1 MIKKLSP
8 IFLVLLLIIFACSQ
22 KAKPNVL
29 SGDYYGQFTLSSNNI
44 NAGTNYKIV
53 RVPGMVY
60 IPSGVTVIGGNDEDL
75 NGLYLNKPSKKS
87 INGFWMDATEI
98 SNSIYKQFVKYSI
111 DSTIAQTLNLT
122 KEEASSPTT
131 AKPQNPT
138 TSKNNNTRVTA
149 PTANTTTS
157 NATASNTNNKK
168 PLDLQKVATLNYSDP
183 QTMQKLKEKNLLV
196 TNPLTGGVSI
206 DVMNVAYTYAY
217 ISYQKIQNTGSKL
230 PMDSL
235 LVKKTVKVY
244 PDTLVWM
251 IDFSYANNEPM
262 VKGYFAKPQFANYPV
277 VGINWNQANAFCQW
291 RTFLAQEFLKG
302 KGGLDAYFRL
312 PTEAE
317 WEYAARG
324 GLSEAMYPW
333 GGPYIINKQGCY
345 LANFKNLRGDYSED
359 GAQYTA
365 RVDSYFPNAYG
376 LYNMAGNVAE
386 WTSSAFSEE
395 SYLFM
400 NDLAPSFEYDS
411 KPNDPPSMKRKAIR
425 GGSWKDVAM
434 YLTCG
439 SRDYEYQD
447 SARSYVGF
455 RCVIDL
461 PSPAFERTK

>member
-1 MIKKLSP
+1 MINKLS
-8 IFLVLLLIIFACSQ
+8 FLCLVLLLVLFACSQ
-22 KAKPNVL
+22 KAKPTISSN
-29 SGDYYGQFTLSSNNI
+29 DYFGQFTLSANNI

-53 RVPGMVY
+53 RIPGMVY
-60 IPSGVTVIGGNDEDL
+60 IPSGVTVIGANDEDL

-98 SNSIYKQFVKYSI
+98 SNSIYKQFVKYAI
-111 DSTIAQTLNLT
+111 DSTVAQVLNLT
-122 KEEASSPTT
+122 KDEAVNT
-131 AKPQNPT
+131 ASAKSKNPT
-138 TSKNNNTRVTA
+138 SSKNSTRVTA
-149 PTANTTTS
+149 PSPKTSTTNRATS
-157 NATASNTNNKK
+157 KK
-168 PLDLQKVATLNYSDP
+168 PLDLQKVATLNLSDP
-183 QTMQKLKEKNLLV
+183 QTVQKLKDKNLIV
-196 TNPLTGGVSI
+196 TNPLTGGVGI
-206 DVMNVAYTYAY
+206 NVMDVEYAYAY
-217 ISYQKIQNTGSKL
+217 ISYQKVQSTGSKL

-235 LVKKTVKVY
+235 LVKKMVKVY

-262 VKGYFAKPQFANYPV
+262 VRGYFSKPQFSNYPV
-277 VGINWNQANAFCQW
+277 VGVNWNQANAFCQW

-312 PTEAE
+312 PSEPE

-365 RVDSYFPNAYG
+365 RVDSYFPNSYG
-376 LYNMAGNVAE
+376 LYNMSGNASE

-400 NDLAPSFEYDS
+400 NDLAPSYEYNA
-411 KPNDPPSMKRKAIR
+411 KPNDPPAMKRKVIR

-434 YLTCG
+434 YLACG

-447 SARSYVGF
+447 SSRSYIGF

-461 PSPAFERTK
+461 PSPAFERVK